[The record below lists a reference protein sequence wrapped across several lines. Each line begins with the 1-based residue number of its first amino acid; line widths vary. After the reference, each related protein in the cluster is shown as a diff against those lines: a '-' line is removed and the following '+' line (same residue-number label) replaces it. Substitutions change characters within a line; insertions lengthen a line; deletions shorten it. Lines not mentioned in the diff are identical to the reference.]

1 MEVYLMYILMGLA
14 AMLKASIKN
23 DKAKA
28 KFKKV
33 CLQVYLTIKT
43 IYAGDS
49 EFE

>member
-1 MEVYLMYILMGLA
+1 MMYILMGLA

-23 DKAKA
+23 EKAKA

-43 IYAGDS
+43 IYATDPD
-49 EFE
+49 FE